1 MDVVKPNHAL
11 SMGNEA
17 SRSIS
22 DSVSLRNVSGFSMND
37 DEDDVYDGHSSAVAS
52 QSMHSRIDMDEIESD
67 PDDEHGIFNNRA
79 AKRVRSGMSARTAI
93 SASVDNWLGSTVAH
107 SSSRQRCPTDG
118 KTILDGFDLASLEVA
133 LPHMPFDTP
142 LAPKGFKAGHVFS
155 DTVTVTTGS
164 MSDRR
169 RRGEGGAVA
178 SAALLNGSIDTKG
191 KSIFD
196 LVGDQAKKQ
205 IQSAIDAR
213 NSNSDLPPTSTAS
226 LGNSSN
232 TSRPMLTSDAVLK
245 SNFAGLSQ
253 AFQNRFVSSSSATP
267 ADATAPSAGLTTAK
281 EHAIAVQALPSISI
295 SASVSEK
302 AKLDSESNSRRV
314 PTAGSTASFLSH
326 TVSHGQ
332 IVSQRQGQ
340 GQDLI
345 SSTAVGHGHNS
356 SRGASSASLPLSKGA
371 ASPSSS
377 GSSAA
382 KDSDELRG
390 SARRTSREWHPV
402 PLLSRRF
409 HIKVEGLTAGMANG
423 RQNQSMK
430 ATPIVDSKLDSMFA
444 GLRESDP
451 AAPRDL
457 DNRES
462 AGSGLIGEVIVE
474 REEEEVVVKP
484 PMSLFK
490 SIFEDSDS
498 DSDSSSDEDYDE
510 GEDEDK
516 KEMVQEMNSKVG
528 MKKQT
533 SNDTQQLGSA
543 RTDLTLTEKI
553 PDKSPSSFLRI
564 KFGNLSE
571 KSQSLLPQE
580 ENSRVSRKVSD
591 PASGVILPVIPESSE
606 MEIADK
612 VEEEVRVVFRKPSSK
627 ARVNAFSSKAKPKAK
642 RTFSTLEEDG
652 DEDTRGI
659 DADAEDN
666 GEGGVP
672 EARAVTVSS
681 KRGRKYISRGMD
693 DFSPEAETSRLIK
706 EMQEGVK
713 EEEERDAAN
722 AQAVGSFFSNMVD
735 NSNPNMACVISD
747 AVAAAND
754 IIAAAEA
761 EAEVEAEVEADV
773 EVAMIEGG
781 YGDGNVG
788 GNRGGNRGGNEGE
801 TGALEGT
808 VESRI
813 VSEWYS
819 RSAQRLQEVPQGRDR
834 GQVGGQNKDEDGPVD
849 GSFRQSEIGRNEE
862 NLGDESDTENRRE
875 RKEKRKKEKK
885 KKEKKHSQRKSMKD
899 SDDDKKSKVKRS
911 KKSKDKTESKS
922 TSKSSKK
929 DSKHSSMIQRPDSHA
944 SSSSDSGERSG
955 SE

>member
-22 DSVSLRNVSGFSMND
+22 DSVSFRDVSGFSMND

-52 QSMHSRIDMDEIESD
+52 QSIHSRIDMDEDESD
-67 PDDEHGIFNNRA
+67 PDDEHGIFNKRA
-79 AKRVRSGMSARTAI
+79 AKRVKSGMSARTAI

-107 SSSRQRCPTDG
+107 SSSLQRCPTDG
-118 KTILDGFDLASLEVA
+118 KAVLDGFDLASLEVA

-155 DTVTVTTGS
+155 DTVTVTAGS
-164 MSDRR
+164 ISDRR

-178 SAALLNGSIDTKG
+178 SAALLNDSFDTKG

-196 LVGDQAKKQ
+196 IVGDQAKKQ

-213 NSNSDLPPTSTAS
+213 NSNNNLPPTSTAS

-281 EHAIAVQALPSISI
+281 EHAIAVQALPSVSI
-295 SASVSEK
+295 SASVSQK
-302 AKLDSESNSRRV
+302 AKPDSESNSRRV

-326 TVSHGQ
+326 TF
-332 IVSQRQGQ
+332 SQGQGQ

-345 SSTAVGHGHNS
+345 SSNAIGHGHNS
-356 SRGASSASLPLSKGA
+356 SRGASSATLPPSQGA
-371 ASPSSS
+371 ASPNSS

-457 DNRES
+457 GNRES
-462 AGSGLIGEVIVE
+462 AGSGLVGEAIA
-474 REEEEVVVKP
+474 EEEEVVVKP

-498 DSDSSSDEDYDE
+498 DSESSSDEDYDE
-510 GEDEDK
+510 GEEEDK
-516 KEMVQEMNSKVG
+516 KEKVLEMNSKVG
-528 MKKQT
+528 MKKQN
-533 SNDTQQLGSA
+533 SNDSQQLGSA

-580 ENSRVSRKVSD
+580 DNSRASSKVSD
-591 PASGVILPVIPESSE
+591 PASGVILPVIPQSSE

-627 ARVNAFSSKAKPKAK
+627 ARVNTFSSKANPKAK
-642 RTFSTLEEDG
+642 RTFSTIEDDEDE

-672 EARAVTVSS
+672 KARAVTVSS
-681 KRGRKYISRGMD
+681 KRGRKYISRSAD
-693 DFSPEAETSRLIK
+693 VFSPEAETSRLIK

-735 NSNPNMACVISD
+735 NSKPNMACVISD

-754 IIAAAEA
+754 IITAAEA
-761 EAEVEAEVEADV
+761 EAEAEGEAEGG
-773 EVAMIEGG
+773 VAMIEGG
-781 YGDGNVG
+781 YGDGN
-788 GNRGGNRGGNEGE
+788 GGNRGGNEGE
-801 TGALEGT
+801 IGALEGT

-819 RSAQRLQEVPQGRDR
+819 RSAQRLQEVPQSRDR
-834 GQVGGQNKDEDGPVD
+834 GQDGGQNKDEDGPID
-849 GSFRQSEIGRNEE
+849 ASFRQSEIGRKEE
-862 NLGDESDTENRRE
+862 HLEDESDSEIRRD

-885 KKEKKHSQRKSMKD
+885 KKDKKHSQRKSMKD
-899 SDDDKKSKVKRS
+899 SDDDKKSKVKKT

-929 DSKHSSMIQRPDSHA
+929 VSKHISMIQRPDSHA